1 MEIIPPLYLLKWLE
15 FVFIRTFE
23 YKTVIRL
30 WDIYLLKGEIFL
42 YEVALALLKIQENDL
57 LSMSIGAILNN
68 LKCLPH
74 KFTEDE
80 FFAVIDEIDIYDEFS
95 HEVNE
100 LELGNE
106 KIILF
111 QSFLNDN
118 CE

>member
-1 MEIIPPLYLLKWLE
+1 M
-15 FVFIRTFE
+15 
-23 YKTVIRL
+23 
-30 WDIYLLKGEIFL
+30 KGEIFL

-68 LKCLPH
+68 LKCLPS
-74 KFTEDE
+74 KFTEEE
-80 FFAVIDEIDIYDEFS
+80 FFSVIDEIDIYDEFV

-118 CE
+118 CD